1 VPDLGSLR
9 SLGERVQPPPL
20 GQLEDVARRR
30 ARLTAAVVSAAGV
43 AAVVVAA
50 VLVLLVPRDDGAVP
64 EPVRTP
70 TATPSPTAS
79 ATDEPG
85 GPATHASDTSMTL
98 REVVAK
104 PNADLVLSGVS
115 ADNPDFRVAIWSAP
129 CSWCPNDDEPRGR
142 PRFWA
147 MAVTTDGFETA
158 TYRRIPYNPFRD
170 PEFTDV
176 ESLGPGLLLL
186 VDTGN
191 LNRPGWLVRD
201 DATLT
206 RLTAV
211 VATRSGPARRW
222 HQCGGYDADPYA
234 HAAPVGWCLV
244 DPRTDT
250 SYQAEAPWLVDELV
264 HGRPAV
270 SPAEAD
276 EPWGLEN
283 VADLV
288 PYWYDGGVL
297 HTRDLGPADAV
308 GTVSGVPR
316 GQMAVWSLDRQ
327 TLVLTI
333 RSSADRGRSW
343 QASTLDVPS
352 APERLGVHR
361 TSSGAF
367 LLLRD
372 GSNGGIFAWP
382 PREIWRVPPGAETV
396 DVVYAES
403 ERTDVAGYDSQPF
416 DELDGRIWSGGL
428 WSDDDGRT
436 WHAITTWR

>member
-20 GQLEDVARRR
+20 SVLEDVARRR
-30 ARLTAAVVSAAGV
+30 ARLTAAVVSSAGV

-50 VLVLLVPRDDGAVP
+50 VLVLLVPREEGAVP

-70 TATPSPTAS
+70 TAMPSPTPS

-85 GPATHASDTSMTL
+85 GPAMHASDTSMTL

-104 PNADLVLSGVS
+104 PNARLVVSGVS
-115 ADNPDFRVAIWSAP
+115 PDNPDFRFAIWSAP
-129 CSWCPNDDEPRGR
+129 CTWCPNDDEPRGR
-142 PRFWA
+142 PLFLA
-147 MAVTTDGFETA
+147 LAITTDGFRT
-158 TYRRIPYNPFRD
+158 TIYRRSPYNPYRD
-170 PEFTDV
+170 GDITDV
-176 ESLGPGLLLL
+176 VSPGPGLLQLL
-186 VDTGN
+186 DGG
-191 LNRPGWLVRD
+191 PGWLLRD
-201 DATLT
+201 DGTLT
-206 RLTAV
+206 RVTGV
-211 VATRSGPARRW
+211 VQDRTDDDPRRW
-222 HQCGGYDADPYA
+222 HRCVGVEDDPYD
-234 HAAPVGWCLV
+234 HVAPVGWCVLE
-244 DPRTDT
+244 PRTNMT
-250 SYQAEAPWLVDELV
+250 YQAEPPWLADQLV
-264 HGRPAV
+264 RAEPAV

-297 HTRDLGPADAV
+297 HTHDLGPADAV
-308 GTVSGVPR
+308 GTVSGMPR

-327 TLVLTI
+327 ALVLTI

-343 QASTLDVPS
+343 QARTLDLPS

-372 GSNGGIFAWP
+372 GSNVGIFAWP
-382 PREIWRVPPGAETV
+382 PREIWRVAAGADAI

-428 WSDDDGRT
+428 WSDDDGRR